1 VEWWAYAILVILFL
15 GLWGQGEKG
24 DSSRLETPT
33 PSQPGAGSKRGAQ
46 EPKAASRFGL
56 GLRWKRNPG
65 NVWERERQ
73 RHHPVDS
80 RLD

>member
-15 GLWGQGEKG
+15 GLWGQAGE
-24 DSSRLETPT
+24 DASSRVEAPT
-33 PSQPGAGSKRGAQ
+33 PSQPRVGTKRGDG
-46 EPKAASRFGL
+46 EPGVASRFAL

-73 RHHPVDS
+73 RHHPVES
-80 RLD
+80 RSD